1 MLAIAGSWKFWI
13 GGFLLL
19 GVVLISLELYGNE
32 ELSRIVPM
40 YSLSYVVLAL
50 VGKFFLGEQ
59 VGPLRW
65 AGIVV
70 ILAGVAMPKFFNYQS
85 QARLASCK
93 GTLGGV
99 RAGIANFYSNVAVTT
114 GTVAYPTLAE
124 LTDGSTMQEA
134 LPENPYAS
142 SKDVATATSAQGA
155 ARTVVAGGAGWAYYD
170 GSAGGNA
177 VFYANTDSAGIV
189 ENSF

>member
-1 MLAIAGSWKFWI
+1 VARSIVLILIAIGLGIGGLLLWRSAIEDAGGFRLSLDVMGKQLLAIAGSWKFWI

-19 GVVLISLELYGNE
+19 GVVLVSLELYGNE

-70 ILAGVAMPKFFNYQS
+70 ILTGVAMLS
-85 QARLASCK
+85 RS
-93 GTLGGV
+93 
-99 RAGIANFYSNVAVTT
+99 
-114 GTVAYPTLAE
+114 
-124 LTDGSTMQEA
+124 
-134 LPENPYAS
+134 
-142 SKDVATATSAQGA
+142 
-155 ARTVVAGGAGWAYYD
+155 
-170 GSAGGNA
+170 
-177 VFYANTDSAGIV
+177 
-189 ENSF
+189 